1 MRLPSEMVMERLG
14 FLNTP
19 FTFHFLPSPCLRL
32 FTLCHWLLAI
42 NLGYTRSVM
51 NRSRV
56 RLIGLIVL
64 VLGLASAEGIYW
76 FGERAAERTGTQDSE
91 ELANSIQLENQRK
104 ADREIEMGFGK
115 VYVMVIHAE
124 EWWAALPVYKKVAFS
139 IAAATIVA
147 SVLCF
152 VLAPQLRQ

>member
-1 MRLPSEMVMERLG
+1 
-14 FLNTP
+14 
-19 FTFHFLPSPCLRL
+19 
-32 FTLCHWLLAI
+32 
-42 NLGYTRSVM
+42 M

-76 FGERAAERTGTQDSE
+76 FGERAAAKAGTQDSE

-115 VYVMVIHAE
+115 VYVMLIHAE
-124 EWWAALPVYKKVAFS
+124 NWWAALPGYKKAAFLL
-139 IAAATIVA
+139 AAATVVA
-147 SVLCF
+147 AGGCF
-152 VLAPQLRQ
+152 ILAPQLPQQGQP

>member
-1 MRLPSEMVMERLG
+1 MGVERLQ
-14 FLNTP
+14 FLNPP
-19 FTFHFLPSPCLRL
+19 FTFHFSPSPCLRL
-32 FTLCHWLLAI
+32 FAQA
-42 NLGYTRSVM
+42 M

-76 FGERAAERTGTQDSE
+76 FGETVAEKAGTQDSE
-91 ELANSIQLENQRK
+91 ALANSIQLENQRK

-124 EWWAALPVYKKVAFS
+124 EWWVGLPVYKKAAFS
-139 IAAATIVA
+139 IAATTILAAV
-147 SVLCF
+147 VCF

>member
-1 MRLPSEMVMERLG
+1 
-14 FLNTP
+14 
-19 FTFHFLPSPCLRL
+19 
-32 FTLCHWLLAI
+32 
-42 NLGYTRSVM
+42 M

-76 FGERAAERTGTQDSE
+76 FGERAAAEAGTQDSE

-115 VYVMVIHAE
+115 VYVMLIHAE
-124 EWWAALPVYKKVAFS
+124 NWWAALPGYKKAAFS
-139 IAAATIVA
+139 IAATTILA
-147 SVLCF
+147 AVLCF

>member
-1 MRLPSEMVMERLG
+1 VKGDRLSRLQFVIG
-14 FLNTP
+14 
-19 FTFHFLPSPCLRL
+19 HLPCES
-32 FTLCHWLLAI
+32 HV
-42 NLGYTRSVM
+42 YTRSAM

-76 FGERAAERTGTQDSE
+76 FGERAAEKAGTQDSE

-115 VYVMVIHAE
+115 VYVMVIHSE
-124 EWWAALPVYKKVAFS
+124 EWWAALPVYKKAAFS
-139 IAAATIVA
+139 IAAATVVA
-147 SVLCF
+147 AGACF
-152 VLAPQLRQ
+152 ILAPQLRQ

>member
-1 MRLPSEMVMERLG
+1 MSIRAR
-14 FLNTP
+14 
-19 FTFHFLPSPCLRL
+19 
-32 FTLCHWLLAI
+32 
-42 NLGYTRSVM
+42 VM

-76 FGERAAERTGTQDSE
+76 FGERAAEKSGTQDSE

-115 VYVMVIHAE
+115 VYVMVIHSE
-124 EWWAALPVYKKVAFS
+124 EWWAALPVYKKAAFS
-139 IAAATIVA
+139 IAGATILAAV
-147 SVLCF
+147 VCF

>member
-1 MRLPSEMVMERLG
+1 
-14 FLNTP
+14 
-19 FTFHFLPSPCLRL
+19 
-32 FTLCHWLLAI
+32 
-42 NLGYTRSVM
+42 M

-76 FGERAAERTGTQDSE
+76 FDERAAEKTGTKASD

-124 EWWAALPVYKKVAFS
+124 DWWAALPAYKQMAFV
-139 IAAATIVA
+139 IAAAAVA
-147 SVLCF
+147 VATTCF
-152 VLAPQLRQ
+152 ILSAALRV